1 MNNKQNGGRLLEF
14 RQRSANKHE
23 FYKNTAGL
31 RSGNCSDSES
41 ACLKVVSYVKVFELR
56 GTVNENR
63 FIGTFLCLDKR
74 PNKTIIE
81 FGLRRIP
88 ELFRPRSMLSASA
101 FGR

>member
-74 PNKTIIE
+74 PI
-81 FGLRRIP
+81 
-88 ELFRPRSMLSASA
+88 
-101 FGR
+101 

>member
-31 RSGNCSDSES
+31 RSGNSSDSDS

-56 GTVNENR
+56 GTVNESERYWATTNGLYYSFCDR
-63 FIGTFLCLDKR
+63 KKTKQATIE
-74 PNKTIIE
+74 NK
-81 FGLRRIP
+81 
-88 ELFRPRSMLSASA
+88 
-101 FGR
+101 

>member
-31 RSGNCSDSES
+31 RSGNSSDSDS

-56 GTVNENR
+56 GTVNESERYWATTN
-63 FIGTFLCLDKR
+63 
-74 PNKTIIE
+74 
-81 FGLRRIP
+81 GLKGPFTRAIFAAILVAIFSFWR
-88 ELFRPRSMLSASA
+88 M
-101 FGR
+101 